1 MSLRM
6 PLLLYVVVNVL
17 EYLASGPEN
26 QDRLPLLQK
35 FHFLSVGISSVGEFS
50 LLQFSSQDQ
59 DGSPSATQAFFPEH
73 ADQCAPASHSPGR
86 FLVIRNEA
94 GFIFNPLCPA
104 RMLPSPLTHWITF
117 SSNKYSIY
125 EACCRWTSH
134 ARLLLPWTWCPVDP
148 RNTRRWL
155 PRGNLLVLEKAPWR
169 ARLHKTASSK
179 DSHASPLGPFFSQ
192 MNGVLSF
199 RHLLPT
205 CRKYAQNELHAGVER
220 VHLRKFSGDRGDDSL
235 CRDSCHPCVWN
246 DLY

>member
-1 MSLRM
+1 MSLRT

-134 ARLLLPWTWCPVDP
+134 ARLLLPWMWCPVDP

-155 PRGNLLVLEKAPWR
+155 PRGNLWKKHLEEPDCI
-169 ARLHKTASSK
+169 RL
-179 DSHASPLGPFFSQ
+179 
-192 MNGVLSF
+192 
-199 RHLLPT
+199 LLPRT
-205 CRKYAQNELHAGVER
+205 PTPLLWVHFSHRWMVCFLFVTSSPRAGNMHRMNCMQV
-220 VHLRKFSGDRGDDSL
+220 LRE
-235 CRDSCHPCVWN
+235 
-246 DLY
+246 YI